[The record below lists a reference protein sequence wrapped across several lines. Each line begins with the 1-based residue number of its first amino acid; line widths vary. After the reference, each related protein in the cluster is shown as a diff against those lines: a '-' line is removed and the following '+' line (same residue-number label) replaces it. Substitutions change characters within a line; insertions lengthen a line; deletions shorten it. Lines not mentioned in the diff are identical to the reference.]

1 MGIVEKSYT
10 DGIKIQITNKVI
22 YLFLFLFF
30 FERLIRLINNWL
42 KYLLKKKKFVK
53 VRLMLSQ
60 KRKKE
65 K

>member
-42 KYLLKKKKFVK
+42 KYILKKKIC
-53 VRLMLSQ
+53 
-60 KRKKE
+60 
-65 K
+65 

>member
-22 YLFLFLFF
+22 YLFLFF

-42 KYLLKKKKFVK
+42 KYILKKKKFVK